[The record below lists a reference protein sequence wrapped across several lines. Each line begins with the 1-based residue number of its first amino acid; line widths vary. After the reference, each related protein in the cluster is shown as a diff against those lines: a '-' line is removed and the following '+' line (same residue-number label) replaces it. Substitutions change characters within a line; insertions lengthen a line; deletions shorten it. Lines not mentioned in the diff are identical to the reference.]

1 MVYINNREIKPEKKY
16 NIFDSKLDKEI
27 KRNYNIAKSKLKE
40 IDRKAIINVLDGM
53 KPVYND
59 FPKLKQ
65 SIKSIK
71 TIEHP
76 YGGLNVSPDIK
87 DNKMVM
93 EVNKKF
99 FKNQILVKENY
110 ERDVK
115 NKFHPQNST
124 YKHMGIH
131 ELGHCATFEIIK
143 KKYSNTNLMINDW
156 NQSLTSKEIVQK
168 AFNNLGI
175 NDKITQDILRK
186 NISIYSKRNYSENIA
201 EAFVDY
207 YANKNSASVLSKEII
222 KVMKGMI

>member
-1 MVYINNREIKPEKKY
+1 
-16 NIFDSKLDKEI
+16 
-27 KRNYNIAKSKLKE
+27 
-40 IDRKAIINVLDGM
+40 M

-71 TIEHP
+71 TIDHP

-99 FKNQILVKENY
+99 FKSQVFVKENY
-110 ERDVK
+110 EQDVN

-175 NDKITQDILRK
+175 NDKITQDMLRK
-186 NISIYSKRNYSENIA
+186 NISTYSKRNYSENIA

-207 YANKNSASVLSKEII
+207 YANKNNASILSKEII